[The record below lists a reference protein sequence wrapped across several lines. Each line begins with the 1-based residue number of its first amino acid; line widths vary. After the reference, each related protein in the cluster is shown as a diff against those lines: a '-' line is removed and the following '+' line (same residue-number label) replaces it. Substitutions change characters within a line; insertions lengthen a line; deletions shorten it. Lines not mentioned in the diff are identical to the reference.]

1 LKSSWRIECERL
13 AKEKSSVWS
22 LKNKMIIYM
31 GNNFVLPYLFYVV
44 HGFWGAYY
52 FIITAII
59 AILFLETVNYIEHY
73 GLERKEISPGVYEKV
88 DFTHSWNAP
97 HRLTNYLLFKL

>member
-1 LKSSWRIECERL
+1 L

-31 GNNFVLPYLFYVV
+31 GNNFVMPYLFYVV